1 MQAIGYIRVST
12 DEQVKGGVSLAAQE
26 ERIRAYASMAGLSL
40 ISVIREEGVSASLPL
55 SQRPGGKE
63 LLGLLNEHS
72 GRHVIALKLDR
83 LFRDAEDALRQTR
96 LWDRAG
102 IALHMV
108 DMGGTTVNTASA
120 MGRLFLTMTA
130 AFAELERNLISE
142 RTSAALA
149 HKKRC
154 LRTYSPTPY
163 GYTRQ
168 GDQLVSLDVEQSI
181 IAEIKQHRAAGRSLR
196 AIAQHLNLS
205 QVPTKAGGKWHASTV
220 KYILGNAL
228 YRTET
233 SIHCA

>member
-12 DEQVKGGVSLAAQE
+12 DEQVRGGVSLDAQE

-40 ISVIREEGVSASLPL
+40 ISVIREEGVSAALPL

-63 LLGLLNEHS
+63 LLGLLNDHA

-130 AFAELERNLISE
+130 AFAELERNLIAE
-142 RTSAALA
+142 RTATALN
-149 HKKRC
+149 HKKQKREA
-154 LRTYSPTPY
+154 YSPTPY
-163 GYTRQ
+163 GYRRI
-168 GDQLVSLDVEQSI
+168 GSSLAPDDQEQSI
-181 IAEIKQHRAAGRSLR
+181 LRRLKEMRAAGQSLR
-196 AIAQHLNLS
+196 SIANWLNEKKI
-205 QVPTKAGGKWHASTV
+205 PTKTNRKWHASTIQYV
-220 KYILGNAL
+220 LSNSLHAAQ
-228 YRTET
+228 
-233 SIHCA
+233 C

>member
-26 ERIRAYASMAGLSL
+26 DRIRAYASMAGLSL
-40 ISVIREEGVSASLPL
+40 ISVIREEGISAALPL

-63 LLGLLNEHS
+63 LLGLLNEHA

-130 AFAELERNLISE
+130 AFAELERNLIAE
-142 RTSAALA
+142 RTATALG
-149 HKKRC
+149 HKKAQGEA
-154 LRTYSPTPY
+154 YSPTPY
-163 GYTRQ
+163 GYERAGNKLLPSET
-168 GDQLVSLDVEQSI
+168 EQSG
-181 IAEIKQHRAAGRSLR
+181 IALIKECRERGLSLR
-196 AIAQHLNLS
+196 EIALQMN
-205 QVPTKAGGKWHASTV
+205 QRGVPTKKGRRWHASTV
-220 KYILGNAL
+220 KYILGNSLHAPL
-228 YRTET
+228 
-233 SIHCA
+233 